1 MSFEISKVTIW
12 SIVFSKRVA
21 SSFADEENSKIISMR
36 KDNSSGYINNINIF
50 NIHLFYDFLHLLKSG
65 MSILANNFVD

>member
-1 MSFEISKVTIW
+1 MPFEISKVIIL

-21 SSFADEENSKIISMR
+21 SSFVDEENSKIISTY

-50 NIHLFYDFLHLLKSG
+50 NMHLFYDFLHLLQSG
-65 MSILANNFVD
+65 MGILANKFVD